1 MARGADW
8 FQHLATMIK
17 HTYSSLIQRPTR
29 TLVSVLAISVGVV
42 LILVSVGLTYGQLN
56 SSAERTRNVGGD
68 FMIQPPDSSLFLALS
83 SGTMPVGIRKP
94 IEEIDGIEVA
104 TPVLVKF
111 LAEEFHLV
119 FGIELESFSRVNKSL
134 RIVRG
139 RFFESNEELIVD
151 TIYASTR
158 NIGVGDHL
166 EILGNEFVVSGIFE
180 QGTAARVLIPL
191 AKLQEMNGT
200 IGKASMFFAV
210 VDEESEVDE
219 VYARLKERMKFYKI
233 TKTTELNEIMTS
245 STPVFKEFLSAIVFL
260 SVVISFLIILL
271 AMYSTITE
279 RTREI
284 GILKS
289 LGASKSYIVQMI
301 LKESVLICIAG
312 IIVGYILTFVAIRLI
327 IFAFPAMPVDIP
339 GYWYIASIFMA
350 IAGGI
355 LGAAYPSAKA
365 AQLDPVRALGYE

>member
-1 MARGADW
+1 
-8 FQHLATMIK
+8 MIK

-29 TLVSVLAISVGVV
+29 TIVSVLAISVGVV

-94 IEEIDGIEVA
+94 VEEIEGIDCA

-119 FGIELESFSRVNKSL
+119 FGIDLESFAKVNKSL
-134 RIVRG
+134 KIVKG
-139 RFFESNEELIVD
+139 RYFENNNELIVD
-151 TIYASTR
+151 TVYASSR
-158 NIGVGDHL
+158 NVSVGDEL
-166 EILGNEFVVSGIFE
+166 EILGNEFTVSGIFE

-191 AKLQEMNGT
+191 EKLQEMNGT
-200 IGKASMFFAV
+200 IGKASMFFARV
-210 VDEESEVDE
+210 KDGYDLDE
-219 VYARLKERMKFYKI
+219 VFVRLKDRMKFYKI
-233 TKTTELNEIMTS
+233 TKTTELSEIMAS
-245 STPVFKEFLSAIVFL
+245 STPVFKVFLSAIVFR

-301 LKESVLICIAG
+301 LKESILICILG
-312 IIVGYILTFVAIRLI
+312 IILGYILTFISIRLI
-327 IFAFPAMPVDIP
+327 ILAFPTMPVDIP
-339 GYWYIASIFMA
+339 GYWYIVAILMA
-350 IAGGI
+350 LIGGV
-355 LGAAYPSAKA
+355 LGAAYPSVKA

>member
-1 MARGADW
+1 M
-8 FQHLATMIK
+8 
-17 HTYSSLIQRPTR
+17 
-29 TLVSVLAISVGVV
+29 
-42 LILVSVGLTYGQLN
+42 
-56 SSAERTRNVGGD
+56 
-68 FMIQPPDSSLFLALS
+68 
-83 SGTMPVGIRKP
+83 
-94 IEEIDGIEVA
+94 
-104 TPVLVKF
+104 
-111 LAEEFHLV
+111 
-119 FGIELESFSRVNKSL
+119 
-134 RIVRG
+134 
-139 RFFESNEELIVD
+139 
-151 TIYASTR
+151 
-158 NIGVGDHL
+158 
-166 EILGNEFVVSGIFE
+166 
-180 QGTAARVLIPL
+180 

-210 VDEESEVDE
+210 VDEESEIDE

-233 TKTTELNEIMTS
+233 TKTNELNEIMTS

-327 IFAFPAMPVDIP
+327 IFAFPTMPIDIP
-339 GYWYIASIFMA
+339 GYWYVASIFMA

>member
-1 MARGADW
+1 MARGTDW
-8 FQHLATMIK
+8 FQHLSTMIK

-94 IEEIDGIEVA
+94 IEEIDGIEAA

-151 TIYASTR
+151 TIYAGTR
-158 NIGVGDHL
+158 NVGVGDKL
-166 EILGNEFVVSGIFE
+166 EIGRASCRE
-180 QGTAARVLIPL
+180 RVCHR
-191 AKLQEMNGT
+191 
-200 IGKASMFFAV
+200 V
-210 VDEESEVDE
+210 
-219 VYARLKERMKFYKI
+219 
-233 TKTTELNEIMTS
+233 
-245 STPVFKEFLSAIVFL
+245 
-260 SVVISFLIILL
+260 
-271 AMYSTITE
+271 
-279 RTREI
+279 
-284 GILKS
+284 
-289 LGASKSYIVQMI
+289 
-301 LKESVLICIAG
+301 
-312 IIVGYILTFVAIRLI
+312 
-327 IFAFPAMPVDIP
+327 
-339 GYWYIASIFMA
+339 
-350 IAGGI
+350 
-355 LGAAYPSAKA
+355 
-365 AQLDPVRALGYE
+365 